1 MRWNTWLIWIALGA
15 AVASAPGPLAGA
27 TFGSVVTTV
36 GGHPADIALD
46 ESRGQL
52 YIANFTA
59 LEIDVMSTKDQ
70 AIHSSIPL
78 PSHPSALA
86 LSADSRYLVVTE
98 YQNGISGSTGLDGVT
113 VINLASNTKQNFST
127 GDPALGVAFLSTGQ
141 ALIATAAA
149 FYLLDPASG
158 YLQYVT
164 SVANLSQTL
173 PVPQG
178 SFPSQIVQT
187 QMTAS
192 ADKRWIWGVAVPV
205 GGDAGAR
212 LIFRFN
218 AGGNFTGQVWETSP
232 PLLPR
237 VSVA

>member
-98 YQNGISGSTGLDGVT
+98 YQNGTSTPQGFDGVT
-113 VINLASNTKQNFST
+113 VINLTSNARQDFST
-127 GDPALGVAFLSTGQ
+127 GDPALGVAFVRVGQ
-141 ALIATAAA
+141 NSGLALIATTAG
-149 FYLLDPASG
+149 FYLLD
-158 YLQYVT
+158 
-164 SVANLSQTL
+164 
-173 PVPQG
+173 
-178 SFPSQIVQT
+178 
-187 QMTAS
+187 
-192 ADKRWIWGVAVPV
+192 
-205 GGDAGAR
+205 
-212 LIFRFN
+212 
-218 AGGNFTGQVWETSP
+218 
-232 PLLPR
+232 
-237 VSVA
+237 